1 MKGFEVTF
9 FTQQG
14 RRHGNHPIHQW
25 LMEVGKSLGIKGV
38 TTVVGAEG
46 IGREGRL
53 HSQHFFELADQPIE
67 VTMAL
72 TEKQSTAIFEY
83 LEQAHADLFY
93 VRTRVEFGRVGSP

>member
-1 MKGFEVTF
+1 MKGFQVTF

-14 RRHGNHPIHQW
+14 RRHGNHPLDQW
-25 LMEVGKSLGIKGV
+25 LIEVGKSLGIKGV
-38 TTVVGAEG
+38 TTVFGAEG

-53 HSQHFFELADQPIE
+53 HSQHFFELADLPIE

-72 TEKQSTAIFEY
+72 TEEQSTAMFEH

-93 VRTRVEFGRVGSP
+93 VRTPVEFGRVGSP